1 MIIAIDGPAASGK
14 GTLAK
19 QLAEHYGLKYLDT
32 GSLYRAVA
40 QKVLAVNEDPA
51 DPVIAQAKARE
62 LEADEINPKFLRSEE
77 IGMAASKVSAIPEV
91 RKILL
96 EFQRNFASAKEGAIL
111 DGRDIGTVV
120 CPDADVKLFIFASS
134 KTRAERRFNELKSK
148 GESPDFDLILNDIKL
163 RDQQDRSRPISPL
176 KQAEDAILIDT
187 SNYDIETIFKIA
199 LEIIEKYKQ

>member
-40 QKVLAVNEDPA
+40 QKVLAVNGDPA

-62 LEADEINPKFLRSEE
+62 LEADEINPKLLRSEE
-77 IGMAASKVSAIPEV
+77 IGMAASKVSAIPQV

-96 EFQRNFASAKEGAIL
+96 EFQRNFASSIDGAIL